1 MPTTNFKNSSGTDIG
16 NTLVEKSYLIDRYPE
31 LADTFKQAGLYGWGQ
46 NYVGQLGD
54 NTGTDRSSPV
64 QTVAGGTN
72 WSSITVAWRR
82 SAYGIKTDG
91 TLWVWGSNGFG
102 QLGLGDTSNR
112 STPAQLAGTTWKQ
125 VSGGVFGMA
134 IKTDGTL
141 WGWGYNDTGQL
152 GNNTS
157 YPNSTSS
164 PTQIGS
170 ATTWKMVSCG
180 SYHTAAIKTDNT
192 LWMWGQG
199 NGGRLGLGDTSNRS
213 TPVQLSGTWK
223 MASGGAYHTAA
234 IKTDGTLWT
243 WGEAG
248 SGKLG
253 DGTTT
258 QRSSPVQTVG
268 EGTNWKMVS
277 AGSYHTA
284 AIKTDGTLWTWGG
297 NAEGQL
303 GDGTI
308 VSKSSPVQT
317 ISSGTNWKMISVS
330 GHSMAIKT
338 DGTLWT
344 WGVNTWGQIGDG
356 TTTHRSSPVQIAGTN
371 WKQVDAGGYSSV
383 SSSHAIRDDS
393 ADIFGN
399 NL

>member
-1 MPTTNFKNSSGTDIG
+1 MAGQFLSPDGDLESAFVSDPAI
-16 NTLVEKSYLIDRYPE
+16 IDQFAKTGS
-31 LADTFKQAGLYGWGQ
+31 LWGWGQ
-46 NYVGQLGD
+46 NNYGQLGD
-54 NTGTDRSSPV
+54 GTITDRSSLV
-64 QTVAGGTN
+64 QTTAAGTN
-72 WSSITVAWRR
+72 WNSITVGWRR

-91 TLWVWGSNGFG
+91 TLWVWGLNGQG
-102 QLGLGDTSNR
+102 QLGDGTTANK
-112 STPAQLAGTTWKQ
+112 STPVQLAGTTWKQ

-170 ATTWKMVSCG
+170 ANTWKMVSCG

-199 NGGRLGLGDTSNRS
+199 TGGRLGLGDTSHRS

-248 SGKLG
+248 SGVLG

-268 EGTNWKMVS
+268 GGTNWKMVS

-284 AIKTDGTLWTWGG
+284 AIKTDGTLWMWGFNTYG
-297 NAEGQL
+297 AL
-303 GDGTI
+303 GDGTTTTR
-308 VSKSSPVQT
+308 SSPVQT
-317 ISSGTNWKMISVS
+317 VSSGTNWKMISVS

-344 WGVNTWGQIGDG
+344 WGLNDYGQLGDG
-356 TTTHRSSPVQIAGTN
+356 TTTARSSPVQIRGNN
-371 WKQVDAGGYSSV
+371 WKQVDAGGGGA
-383 SSSHAIRDDS
+383 SSSHAVYFYD
-393 ADIFGN
+393 AGN
-399 NL
+399 LYP

>member
-1 MPTTNFKNSSGTDIG
+1 MPGQFLSPDGDLESAFVTDTAI
-16 NTLVEKSYLIDRYPE
+16 IDQFAKTGS
-31 LADTFKQAGLYGWGQ
+31 LWGWGQ
-46 NYVGQLGD
+46 NYNGQLGD
-54 NTGTDRSSPV
+54 GTIDDRSSLV
-64 QTVAGGTN
+64 QTTAAGTN
-72 WSSITVAWRR
+72 WNSISGGHRR
-82 SAYGIKTDG
+82 GTYGIKTDG

-125 VSGGVFGMA
+125 ASGGVFGMA

-170 ATTWKMVSCG
+170 ANTWKIVSCG
-180 SYHTAAIKTDNT
+180 TYHTAAIKTDNT

-223 MASGGAYHTAA
+223 MASGGGYHTAA

-248 SGKLG
+248 YGRLG

-277 AGSYHTA
+277 AGTYHTA
-284 AIKTDGTLWTWGG
+284 AIKTDGSLWSWGY
-297 NAEGQL
+297 NAAGAI
-303 GDGTI
+303 GDGTTTDR
-308 VSKSSPVQT
+308 SSPVQT
-317 ISSGTNWKMISVS
+317 ISSGTNWKMVSVS

-356 TTTHRSSPVQIAGTN
+356 TTTSRSSPVQIRGNN

-383 SSSHAIRDDS
+383 SSSHAVYFYD
-393 ADIFGN
+393 AGN
-399 NL
+399 LYP